1 VNGISSNESKRQSSI
16 EEPVMFTVLVTVL
29 VVASPGPLAVV
40 KAADTDVQNVL
51 SKEAT
56 VEKLA
61 ATADGY
67 IDFGELAKRALG
79 SKEWGKLD
87 KKKQDDFSATMKGLL
102 RASYAQKALGDGKNG
117 AKFEY
122 VGEKVDANE
131 ATVQATLITKEDK
144 FPVSYKLFRADAKSS
159 WKIYDVIT
167 DDVSLVSTYADQFR
181 KLIADKG
188 FEGLL
193 ATLKIKRDQLEKPA
207 APAGGA
213 GTAGK

>member
-1 VNGISSNESKRQSSI
+1 MI
-16 EEPVMFTVLVTVL
+16 TLLTTAL
-29 VVASPGPLAVV
+29 LAASPGPLAVV
-40 KAADTDVQNVL
+40 KAADVDVQKVL
-51 SKEAT
+51 ANDAT
-56 VEKLA
+56 IEKLA

-79 SKEWGKLD
+79 QKEWAKLD

-117 AKFEY
+117 TKFEY
-122 VGEKVDANE
+122 LGEKIAANE
-131 ATVQATLITKEDK
+131 ATVEARLVTKEDK
-144 FPVSYKLFRADAKSS
+144 FPVSYKLFRADAKGA
-159 WKIYDVIT
+159 WRIYDVIT
-167 DDVSLVSTYADQFR
+167 DDVSLVGTYSDQFR

-193 ATLKIKRDQLEKPA
+193 ATLKTKRDQLEKPA
-207 APAGGA
+207 DPAGSA